1 MLKGRTPRSARWT
14 PAAAALTVTLTVLCA
29 LAQPAQAARV
39 AATAPAAPPTAAPT
53 APSAPTTA
61 KAPAAPTP
69 PPAPSLSP
77 EQASYEFGM
86 TFGEQLRHAGLQEN
100 LVLDAVMR
108 GVKDAIAGKKLSS
121 SDQQQLAQYVRGVR
135 EAQGVRNSAAAR
147 EFLAG
152 NAHQSGVKT
161 TASGLQ
167 YKVISAG
174 DTQAASPGP
183 TDQVTVNYRGK
194 LLDGSEFDSSYAH
207 GQPATFPANRVIKG
221 WQEALALMKPG
232 SKYELFVPPDLAYG
246 TDARPGIPPGSLL
259 IFDVELVGV
268 QKAGQTPATN
278 GAD

>member
-1 MLKGRTPRSARWT
+1 MRRGVTLKSARWI
-14 PAAAALTVTLTVLCA
+14 PAVVVAGLCA
-29 LAQPAQAARV
+29 LGQGSAQAARV
-39 AATAPAAPPTAAPT
+39 TATAPSAAATPAAPAAPAAPI
-53 APSAPTTA
+53 S
-61 KAPAAPTP
+61 

-86 TFGEQLRHAGLQEN
+86 TFGEQLRHAGLHQN

-121 SDQQQLAQYVRGVR
+121 SDQQQLAQYVRSVR
-135 EAQGVRNSAAAR
+135 EAQGVRNTAAAR
-147 EFLAG
+147 EFLAS

-167 YKVISAG
+167 YKIIAAG
-174 DTQAASPGP
+174 DTKAASPGP

-221 WQEALALMKPG
+221 WQEALVLMKPG
-232 SKYELFVPPDLAYG
+232 SKYQLFVPPELAYG
-246 TDARPGIPPGSLL
+246 MDARPGIPPGSLL

-268 QKAGQTPATN
+268 QPSAQAPVAAEPN
-278 GAD
+278 